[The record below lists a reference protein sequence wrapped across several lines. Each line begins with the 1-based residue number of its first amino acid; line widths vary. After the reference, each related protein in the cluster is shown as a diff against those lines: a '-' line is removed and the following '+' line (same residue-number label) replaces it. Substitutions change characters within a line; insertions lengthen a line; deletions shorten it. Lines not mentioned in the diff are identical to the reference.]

1 VRTALL
7 LSIVLALTAC
17 GSHSARS
24 PEQVARAWSAALN
37 RDDSAAAA
45 ALFAPGAQVVQ
56 DQTLELPG
64 KSAATKWN
72 SELPCGGRIES
83 VTAQGAN
90 EVLVVFALTERPGH
104 TCDGPGDQAAA
115 VFRVQHGRI
124 VLWHQV
130 PPPAP
135 DVI

>member
-1 VRTALL
+1 M
-7 LSIVLALTAC
+7 
-17 GSHSARS
+17 
-24 PEQVARAWSAALN
+24 ARAWSAALDRNDN
-37 RDDSAAAA
+37 RAAA
-45 ALFAPGAQVVQ
+45 ALFADGAQVVQ
-56 DQTLELPG
+56 TQTLALPG
-64 KSAATKWN
+64 GSDALRWN
-72 SELPCGGRIES
+72 RELPCGGKVES

-90 EVLVVFALTERPGH
+90 EVLVVFDLTERPGH

-115 VFRVQHGRI
+115 VFRVEHGKI

>member
-7 LSIVLALTAC
+7 LLAVLGLSAC
-17 GSHSARS
+17 GGHAARS
-24 PEQVARAWSAALN
+24 PAAVARAWSAALDSNDN
-37 RDDSAAAA
+37 RAAA
-45 ALFAPGAQVVQ
+45 ALFANGAQVVQ

-64 KSAATKWN
+64 GKDALRWN
-72 SELPCGGRIES
+72 RELPCGGRVES
-83 VTAQGAN
+83 VTAQGSN

-104 TCDGPGDQAAA
+104 MCDGPGDQAAA
-115 VFRVQHGRI
+115 VFRVEHGKI